1 MESPWNF
8 MTCTSFSC
16 LCQTAQCRHY
26 VLGLS
31 FGLFCSSLPPLPNL
45 WTQYFDNRWTDF
57 DANCHEWSVGQYED
71 WGHCSSRTRDL
82 LRLSRQTLSLD
93 TGILTGH
100 SQLNR
105 DLSIVCIINKQVSV
119 KKGLKPQPDSYTHV
133 VSLWSSSS
141 RMVAGL
147 WGHTLG
153 EVCDDVTGHL
163 QKILFVPF
171 VCRISTESGEIQW
184 EIHVWILIS

>member
-1 MESPWNF
+1 MHGVSMKFYYMHLLF
-8 MTCTSFSC
+8 M
-16 LCQTAQCRHY
+16 
-26 VLGLS
+26 
-31 FGLFCSSLPPLPNL
+31 PLP
-45 WTQYFDNRWTDF
+45 D
-57 DANCHEWSVGQYED
+57 WSVQALCTRVVFSSVLFIPSSVTKLVNTVFWQRMNCFWYRLPRVVYEAI
-71 WGHCSSRTRDL
+71 WGHYSSRTRDL
-82 LRLSRQTLSLD
+82 LRLSRQTLILD